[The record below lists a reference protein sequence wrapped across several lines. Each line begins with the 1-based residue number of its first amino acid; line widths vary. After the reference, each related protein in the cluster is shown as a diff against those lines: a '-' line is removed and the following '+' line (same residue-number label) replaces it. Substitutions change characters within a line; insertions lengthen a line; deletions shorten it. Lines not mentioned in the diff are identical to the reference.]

1 MLHSLLHIV
10 SRKTRQTLAEE
21 SFLAEPLPIIISEI
35 VRETAPDRRS
45 KREKQIANF
54 LCIFIPIGLISIILF
69 SILLLSFI
77 KKESATYSIILFI
90 VLGAEISTIPLLVVI
105 FFLALKDIVGFFRDV
120 HEWPLLYAQK
130 ELDADRTY
138 IERLKRSTLAD
149 LQTARRTYARKFEGL
164 TGRATLLGGNPAKAG
179 LAWLAVG
186 AAVTAWQSNMK
197 EQILEKWP
205 SPIWAMIIIATS
217 FALFSFLIASSAEKR
232 VRALDLLDQAIE
244 ERKTAEEP

>member
-1 MLHSLLHIV
+1 M
-10 SRKTRQTLAEE
+10 
-21 SFLAEPLPIIISEI
+21 
-35 VRETAPDRRS
+35 
-45 KREKQIANF
+45 
-54 LCIFIPIGLISIILF
+54 
-69 SILLLSFI
+69 
-77 KKESATYSIILFI
+77 
-90 VLGAEISTIPLLVVI
+90 
-105 FFLALKDIVGFFRDV
+105 
-120 HEWPLLYAQK
+120 
-130 ELDADRTY
+130 DADRTY

-186 AAVTAWQSNMK
+186 AAITAWQSNMK